1 MSEDQNRDPDRGLMS
16 DDGASIMPDTSR
28 PAEASGTAEKQPADA
43 RPDPKDSGDTGTAQ
57 AGDGDAAPTA
67 EVDQE
72 AVAKHRAAKRARIR
86 KRREEALRQ
95 QGLMP
100 DSVEP
105 GPKKSL
111 GGSAL
116 PAIRPEVTADT
127 PALRAERVE
136 AIRRDLVRRRRRKGG
151 GMLLK
156 LWAFIAVPTM
166 LVAWFMWFE
175 ASDLYQS
182 QSKFQVQ
189 TSDMAAG
196 SGGLLGA
203 MMGGGGGVVYDSIA
217 VQEFILSRDVL
228 RRLDTEYGWIAH
240 FQNPELDWF
249 HALDSE
255 ASFEDSFGH
264 YQDMVSVSF
273 DPTEGIIEMDLV
285 AATPDDSRRFSKAI
299 ISYAEEMVDTL
310 ADPIREDAM
319 RDSER
324 NLAESEENLKGAQ
337 LAEAEVRK
345 KLDIF
350 SVEGEVSAELS
361 IIAGLE
367 TRLEELR
374 GRLENLRRVTSETD
388 PRVERI
394 RNQVATLENQIV
406 ERRKNV
412 TGGEGLGRD
421 SLADINAELARA
433 QVDVQA
439 ALAIFTAALETR
451 EAARADAAR
460 QHRYLSV
467 VIQPSVPDEANYPQ
481 KWKQTGL
488 AFLIFLGIYI
498 VVSLTVS
505 LIREQASI

>member
-1 MSEDQNRDPDRGLMS
+1 MSEDQNRDAERGLTP
-16 DDGASIMPDTSR
+16 DGFDQDLATDAQDA
-28 PAEASGTAEKQPADA
+28 PAEAMPEL
-43 RPDPKDSGDTGTAQ
+43 DT
-57 AGDGDAAPTA
+57 
-67 EVDQE
+67 E

-86 KRREEALRQ
+86 KRREEALRK

-100 DSVEP
+100 DEVNK
-105 GPKKSL
+105 GPKR
-111 GGSAL
+111 GSAL

-156 LWAFIAVPTM
+156 IWAFILLPTL
-166 LVAWFMWFE
+166 LVAWFMWFK

-182 QSKFQVQ
+182 QSTFQVQ
-189 TSDMAAG
+189 SSDIAAG
-196 SGGLLGA
+196 AGTGGLLGA
-203 MMGGGGGVVYDSIA
+203 MMGGGGGVIYDSVA

-240 FQNPELDWF
+240 YQNPELDWL

-255 ASFEDSFGH
+255 ATFEDAYGH
-264 YQDMVSVSF
+264 YGDMVSVSF
-273 DPTEGIIEMDLV
+273 DPTEGIMKMNLV
-285 AATPDDSRRFSKAI
+285 AATPDDARRFSQAI

-319 RDSER
+319 RDAER
-324 NLAESEENLKGAQ
+324 NLSEAEDTLKEAQ

-345 KLDIF
+345 TLDTF
-350 SVEGEVSAELS
+350 SVEGEVSAEMS
-361 IIAGLE
+361 IISGMETELE
-367 TRLEELR
+367 SLR
-374 GRLENLRRVTSETD
+374 GRLSNLRRVTSETD

-394 RNQVATLENQIV
+394 RNQVETLELQIV

-412 TGGEGLGRD
+412 TGGERPGRE
-421 SLADINAELARA
+421 SLADINAKLARV
-433 QVDVQA
+433 QIDVQA
-439 ALAIFTAALETR
+439 AMAIFTAALETR
-451 EAARADAAR
+451 EAARSDAAR

-467 VIQPSVPDEANYPQ
+467 VVQPSVPDEANYPQ
-481 KWKQTGL
+481 KWEQTGL

-498 VVSLTVS
+498 VGSLTIS
-505 LIREQASI
+505 LIREQASV